1 MRTPL
6 HRLLEAEDP
15 DHDDEFNYGWK
26 AAAEGKDPP
35 EKRMIQHPL
44 AIHRREMSKV

>member
-1 MRTPL
+1 MKTL
-6 HRLLEAEDP
+6 HRFLEAEDP

-35 EKRMIQHPL
+35 ENIDMQY
-44 AIHRREMSKV
+44 IHRKASTFKL